1 MRTEISE
8 ICQNLSAKQYSLYRD
23 TKSHEISQSQ
33 AMSKSLFYV
42 TKSGILTELSILS
55 DGLVFLFNDSTR
67 FPANFETDFL
77 TKVTNKSNFNEYL
90 AH

>member
-1 MRTEISE
+1 
-8 ICQNLSAKQYSLYRD
+8 
-23 TKSHEISQSQ
+23 
-33 AMSKSLFYV
+33 MSKSLFYV

-67 FPANFETDFL
+67 FPANFKTDFL
-77 TKVTNKSNFNEYL
+77 TNVTNKSNFNEYL